1 MNLSAEQL
9 KALSIYLRSADSPFA
24 DIQGCTQ
31 LKGGQ
36 SNPTF
41 RLDTAAGPVIVRK
54 RPQGA
59 EKWAHD
65 IQREFTVLSALQ
77 NTDVPTPQPHLYCE
91 DEGPIGG
98 QFYLMEFVD
107 GRIVDDCSMP
117 GFQPE
122 ERRAVYRSFA
132 ETVARLHAVDYRAVG
147 LESFGKPEGFVQRQ
161 LSLHTRLFGQYCP
174 QGDAD
179 MAWLADTLQA
189 HMPATERSSI
199 IHNDI
204 RLGNVVIHPTEPRV
218 VAILD
223 WEMSSLG
230 DMYSDAAFMLLPYYL
245 PAGNPQGSFAGLDI
259 DAAGLPSAQEMMA
272 WYCHGLEVDGFANAD
287 YMVCFALFRYASVYA
302 GIAARH
308 LQGLAVSDDA
318 HRYAGAVAPTAKA
331 ARQLAQSTFA
341 A

>member
-1 MNLSAEQL
+1 MNLTTEQL
-9 KALSIYLRSADSPFA
+9 KALSSWLCEAGSPFA
-24 DIQGCTQ
+24 GIEHCTQ

-41 RLDTAAGPVIVRK
+41 RLDTTAGPVIVRK

-65 IQREFTVLSALQ
+65 IHREFTVLTALQ
-77 NTDVPTPQPHLYCE
+77 NTGVPTPQPYLYCA

-107 GRIVDDCSMP
+107 GRIVDDCTMP
-117 GFQPE
+117 GFQPA
-122 ERRAVYRSFA
+122 ERREVYRSFA
-132 ETVARLHAVDYRAVG
+132 EAVARLHAVDYRDVG
-147 LESFGKPEGFVQRQ
+147 LEQFGKPEGFVQRQ
-161 LSLHTRLFGQYCP
+161 LSLHTRLFGQYSP

-179 MAWLADTLQA
+179 MAWLTETLQA
-189 HMPATERSSI
+189 HLPPTQRSSI

-204 RLGNVVIHPTEPRV
+204 RLGNVVIHPNEPRV
-218 VAILD
+218 IAILD

-230 DMYSDAAFMLLPYYL
+230 DMFSDAAFMFLPYFL
-245 PAGNPQGSFAGLDI
+245 PQGNPQGSFAGLDI
-259 DAAGLPSAQEMMA
+259 QAAGIPSAEEMKDR
-272 WYCHGLEVDGFANAD
+272 YCRGLEIDEFPHAD

-308 LQGLAVSDDA
+308 QQGLSVSDDA
-318 HRYAGAVAPTAKA
+318 HRYAGAVAPTART